1 MTPKP
6 TSVAEAVGA
15 APGLGL
21 ADLAVKIGLLP
32 EGRTQTAVS
41 TSQAPIHIVIVA
53 MDTHLVSTIDRC
65 RATLA
70 REFPAL
76 TLSLHAASEYA
87 GNDAAIARV
96 KADIQRADIVVA
108 GMLFL
113 EDHFL
118 PILEDLRQRRD
129 SCDAMICLMSAA
141 EVVKLTRLGQFDMDK
156 PASGPMA
163 LLKKLR
169 GNKDKK
175 ATGGAAQMKML
186 RRIPQLLRFV
196 PGTAQDVRAYFL
208 TLQYWLGGSD
218 ENMLNLVRHVIDRGA
233 SGERRSLRGVSKPQ
247 APVEYPEVGVY
258 HPRMQG
264 RLADSAS
271 ALPGPVGVPVH
282 GTVGV
287 LVLRSYLLSRN
298 AGHYDGV
305 IAALES
311 RGLRVVPAFASGLD
325 SRPAIERFFMEDG
338 QVVVD
343 AVVSLTGF
351 SLVGGPAYND
361 AKSAEDILAR
371 LDVPYVA
378 AHPVE
383 FQTLDVWGAS
393 ERGLLPV
400 ESTIMVAIPELDGA
414 TSPIVFGGR
423 PGADGVTCTGC
434 HHSCTFTAS
443 SQASDMA
450 SCPERALM
458 LAARVDKLV
467 ALKRGDRAR
476 RKVAVVIFNF
486 PPNAG
491 NVGSAAYLSVFES
504 MFHTLAAMK
513 AQGYTVD
520 MPASVDALRESVL
533 HGNAAQ
539 YGADANVHTLIDTND
554 HVRREPWL
562 KQIEAQWGPAP
573 GRQLSNGRAIFV
585 LGQQFGNVLVAVQP
599 AFGYEGDP
607 MRLLFEKG
615 LTPTHA
621 FSAFYRYLRED
632 FKANAVLHF
641 GTHGALEFMP
651 GKQSGMSGACWPDRL
666 IGDLPNVYLYA
677 SNNPSEGAIAKRRS
691 GATLISYLTPPIAQA
706 GLYKGLN
713 DLKAGIERWR
723 TMAPQAAE
731 RPDLALLLQS
741 QATELDLATADPL
754 WDSGPLGNADATVLA
769 LSAQVLEMEYTLI
782 PHGLHVTGRA
792 PSAAERV
799 DMLLSMADASH
810 GVQLPRQAVE
820 ALVEGSS
827 ADRVLTLTGLPHDES
842 AIDLVRELAA
852 ASRLLAVD
860 TEVAALLH
868 ALDGGFIRPAPGGDV
883 LRTPAVLPTG
893 RNMHGFDPFHIPSS
907 FAVKDGAQQAQ
918 RLLDRYVADGHPL
931 PESIAMV
938 LWGSDN
944 LKSEGAPIA
953 QALAL
958 MGALPRFDSYGRI
971 AGAQLIPLATLGR
984 PRVDVVITLSGIFR
998 DLMPLQIKLLA
1009 EAAFLAASADEPLA
1023 MNWVRK
1029 HTLAYQQEHGCTF
1042 EIAAL
1047 RVYGNAEGAYG
1058 SNVNNLVESSQWTE
1072 EGELAETYTRRKGF
1086 AYGRTGR
1093 AVQQT
1098 ALLQSVLADVQLTYQ
1113 NLDSVELG
1121 VTTVDN
1127 YFDTLGGITQAVK
1140 VAKGGRQQDTPP
1152 VYIGDQTKGDG
1163 AVRSLSEQVA
1173 LETRTRMLNPKWF
1186 EGMLEHG
1193 YEGVR
1198 QIEVHL
1204 TNTMGWSATTGQVQ
1218 PWVYKQLTETFML
1231 DPAMRERL
1239 ARLNPTASSRMASRL
1254 LEASD
1259 RQYWQPDAT
1268 TLEALRR
1275 AGEELEDRLEG
1286 VFDKAAS

>member
-1 MTPKP
+1 MQKLI
-6 TSVAEAVGA
+6 SAAEAQA
-15 APGLGL
+15 AIASPTIR
-21 ADLAVKIGLLP
+21 VVV
-32 EGRTQTAVS
+32 VS
-41 TSQAPIHIVIVA
+41 
-53 MDTHLVSTIDRC
+53 MDTHLASSTLRVH
-65 RATLA
+65 AELM
-70 REFPAL
+70 REIPGL
-76 TLSLHAASEYA
+76 KLSMHAASEYA
-87 GNDAAIARV
+87 GNDVATARCR
-96 KADIQRADIVVA
+96 ADIAQADIVVV

-118 PILEDLRQRRD
+118 PILDDLRARRD
-129 SCDAMICLMSAA
+129 HCDAMICMMSAA
-141 EVVKLTRLGQFDMDK
+141 EVVKLTRLGKFDMDK

-169 GNKDKK
+169 GNKEK
-175 ATGGAAQMKML
+175 ASTGGAAQMKML
-186 RRIPQLLRFV
+186 RRIPQMLRFI
-196 PGTAQDVRAYFL
+196 PGTAQDVRAYFM

-218 ENMLNLVRHVIDRGA
+218 ENMFNLIRHVVDRGA
-233 SGERRSLRGVSKPQ
+233 DGTRRGLRGLVKVPP
-247 APVEYPEVGVY
+247 PVEYPEVGVY
-258 HPRMQG
+258 HPRMPG
-264 RLADSAS
+264 RFSEDLS
-271 ALPGPVGVPVH
+271 ALPTLAVEQAK

-287 LVLRSYLLSRN
+287 LVLRSYLLSHN

-311 RGLRVVPAFASGLD
+311 RGLRVVTAFAAGLD
-325 SRPAIERFFMEDG
+325 SRPAIDAFFFKEG
-338 QVVVD
+338 QVAVD

-361 AKSAEDILAR
+361 AKAAEEVLAR

-383 FQTLDVWGAS
+383 FQNLEQWGSS

-423 PGADGVTCTGC
+423 PGSAGVTCTGC
-434 HHSCTFTAS
+434 QHACTFK
-443 SQASDMA
+443 ASDSAQDMQ

-467 ALKRGDRAR
+467 ALRRTEIAQ
-476 RKVAVVIFNF
+476 RKVAIVIFNF

-491 NVGSAAYLSVFES
+491 NIGSAAYLSVFES
-504 MFHTLAAMK
+504 LFHTLTAMK

-520 MPASVDALRESVL
+520 LPDSVDVLRDSIL
-533 HGNAAQ
+533 KGNAPEH
-539 YGADANVHTLIDTND
+539 GADANVHTLIAADD
-554 HVRREPWL
+554 HVRRERWL
-562 KQIEAQWGPAP
+562 MEIEAQWGPAP
-573 GRQLSNGRAIFV
+573 GKQLSNGSAIMV
-585 LGQQFGNVLVAVQP
+585 LGKQFGNIMIAVQP
-599 AFGYEGDP
+599 SFGYEGDP

-651 GKQSGMSGACWPDRL
+651 GKQSGMSGSCWPDRL
-666 IGDLPNVYLYA
+666 IDDLPNVYLYA

-713 DLKAGIERWR
+713 GLKASIERWR
-723 TMAPQAAE
+723 TMEPDAAD
-731 RPDLALLLQS
+731 RGDFAVLLQA
-741 QATELDLATADPL
+741 QATELNLADADPV
-754 WDSGPLGNADATVLA
+754 WDASQGGDADAKVALLA
-769 LSAQVLEMEYTLI
+769 EQMLELEYTLI
-782 PHGLHVTGRA
+782 PHGLHVAGRA
-792 PSAAERV
+792 PSALERV
-799 DMLLSMADASH
+799 DMLLAMADASH
-810 GVQLPRQAVE
+810 GQQLPRTAVE
-820 ALVEGSS
+820 ALVAGQSIEHALKAGSM
-827 ADRVLTLTGLPHDES
+827 GHDELSVTLMGELQS
-842 AIDLVRELAA
+842 ANAMLAK
-852 ASRLLAVD
+852 D
-860 TEVAALLH
+860 TEVNAMLR
-868 ALDGGFIRPAPGGDV
+868 ALDGRYIRPAPGGDI

-893 RNMHGFDPFHIPSS
+893 RNMHGFDPFRIPSS
-907 FAVKDGAQQAQ
+907 FAVKDGAKQAQ
-918 RLLDRYVADGHPL
+918 LLLDRHMADGNAL

-944 LKSEGAPIA
+944 LKNEGAPIA

-958 MGALPRFDSYGRI
+958 MGTLPRFDSYGRI
-971 AGAQLIPLATLGR
+971 AGATLIPLAELGR

-1009 EAAFLAASADEPLA
+1009 EAAFLAASADEPLE
-1023 MNWVRK
+1023 MNWIRK
-1029 HTLAYQQEHGCTF
+1029 HALAYQQEHGCTL
-1042 EIAAL
+1042 EIASL

-1058 SNVNNLVESSQWTE
+1058 SNVNNLVESSRWTD

-1098 ALLQSVLADVQLTYQ
+1098 ALLKSALADVQLTYQ

-1140 VAKGGRQQDTPP
+1140 VAKGGNTPP

-1163 AVRSLSEQVA
+1163 AVRSLKEQVA
-1173 LETRTRMLNPKWF
+1173 LETRTRMLNPKWY

-1198 QIEVHL
+1198 QIEVHV

-1218 PWVYKQLTETFML
+1218 PWVYKELSETFLL
-1231 DPAMRERL
+1231 DPVMRDRL
-1239 ARLNPTASSRMASRL
+1239 AKLNPTASMRVASRL
-1254 LEASD
+1254 IEASD
-1259 RQYWQPDAT
+1259 RNYWQPDAE
-1268 TLEALRR
+1268 TLAALRH
-1275 AGEELEDRLEG
+1275 ASDELEDRLEG
-1286 VFDKAAS
+1286 VYSDIPEGATA